1 MHSFNMVFVWD
12 QIGSEPIPNNRPPL
26 VAELHNFFT
35 FKKFRSKHIQLPNT
49 KKVVCIRVLYQ
60 IQVIGWTLLCQSCL
74 ISSTCKIL
82 LTS

>member
-1 MHSFNMVFVWD
+1 MHSFNMVFEWD

-49 KKVVCIRVLYQ
+49 KKVVCIHILYQ
-60 IQVIGWTLLCQSCL
+60 IQVWMDFVVSIMLNL
-74 ISSTCKIL
+74 KHM
-82 LTS
+82 